1 MDPDLITEMADEQ
14 EDDFDFDEDEI
25 VKLVSVVILCI
36 LGIPGNTIILLV
48 YAKKK
53 KRISTDILIIVQ
65 AIIDFVASVFAP
77 LVLLKT
83 AYSNLVTDG
92 ICVVTELTENG
103 SAFSSLFLMMV
114 ISVDRYL
121 LVCRPL
127 RRRVTTRTAVV
138 VSVCCVLVAMVMMLP
153 RTIYTRAVNT
163 DLELE
168 VNCEFPLSHRADVIV
183 SVMFPVTFIITM
195 LITLVLYGRIYMFLR
210 RQAKVHAELV
220 GNGPGRTDVPLP
232 PSSVTPPAYDAS
244 TVIATNLDSNE
255 TAVEQDPTSIEQKHA
270 SERLPGRLEN
280 QSLYQPT
287 DNATGGATGNLSAV
301 ESNAAAAAAASTAT
315 SVTGQPGHN
324 PRKYTTGLSV
334 AKAGSSSAQSGD
346 SKPEAASQNVPL
358 KHPKKRVAHIRG
370 RSTTKMLLCITI
382 YFIITWLPLITITL
396 LQQRVIRNLTTNLM
410 AIIIGAFDTF
420 RSTNHVVNIFV
431 YIYTNVPFRNAAR
444 KLFTL
449 EGIKGKLW

>member
-1 MDPDLITEMADEQ
+1 MADEQ

-127 RRRVTTRTAVV
+127 GRRVTTRTAVV
-138 VSVCCVLVAMVMMLP
+138 VSVCCVLVAMAMMLP

-168 VNCEFPLSHRADVIV
+168 VNCEFPLSHRATVIV

-210 RQAKVHAELV
+210 RQAKVHAALV
-220 GNGPGRTDVPLP
+220 GNGPGGTDVPLP
-232 PSSVTPPAYDAS
+232 PSSVTPPANDAS
-244 TVIATNLDSNE
+244 TIIATQLDSNE
-255 TAVEQDPTSIEQKHA
+255 TAVEQYPTSIEQKHV

-287 DNATGGATGNLSAV
+287 DNDTGGATSNLSAV
-301 ESNAAAAAAASTAT
+301 ESHAAAAASTAT
-315 SVTGQPGHN
+315 SVTGQPGN
-324 PRKYTTGLSV
+324 VPRKYTAGLSV
-334 AKAGSSSAQSGD
+334 AKAGASSAQSGD
-346 SKPEAASQNVPL
+346 SKPEAASQNAPL

-431 YIYTNVPFRNAAR
+431 YIYTNVPFRKAAR